1 MFALTVIFHVLC
13 LKLTKT
19 SILAIMANTCD
30 FCKDSFPT
38 TVAFLQHIMGCSAA
52 REEGFRVQQSPRG
65 EKETREEVTR
75 EKETREEETSEE
87 ESSCEE
93 PREEVA
99 RKAAKTA
106 AARVGGSGGVDRDN
120 FKCHLCD
127 AVLCERA
134 KLANH
139 FRKVHKKTMS
149 EGEVRSE
156 MAKRPKDPTAACKY
170 CGQTFLKRSLVTHY
184 KTCKKVPRVKGAT
197 VEGNSGATNSQD
209 LNVSRDS
216 LVSRAGNLDIAEEP
230 EVMSEDQFL
239 QGFQKYME
247 NKNQGNLSG
256 SSPRLYRE
264 KIIHFLNFWKGQ
276 RQDFSAGKLANFGSK
291 AHFIRLPHTEEWEG
305 TIGSANSRSQGLS
318 AYKMLIKYLRFL
330 NYRALDLM
338 EMDEDEVYRREGHLD
353 RMEKEAAQRLKNLD
367 SQKTRERRENE
378 EDRENL
384 EEGDLRRRIPGE
396 ELKRIS
402 DLYATSELRETMYRD
417 LGERMEEVLRRNIH
431 IPTDV
436 RDFCAF
442 EVLFESGGMRSDAI
456 YKMTLKE
463 LYRSKKV
470 GNGKRAI
477 LGHEQKTKNS
487 YGAAQLIIPERLY
500 NLLLLYVKHARPL
513 LFVTEKK
520 PEGDDYVFISQT
532 SKTAPKANRLY
543 SMSRCTKFFEKVN
556 EANDGTYKTRCHDFR
571 RLVATLAQ
579 EHDDP
584 TVRESQPLLMGHSKS
599 TVDLH
604 YRSRTSKLAQHA
616 SNIDQLWAPAQGG
629 DNLPSVEVDEEEI
642 EQERLR
648 IESEAQEKRD
658 KEKSERERKRKAAA
672 PRVEGKFQFADGD
685 HDIIRRAFEF
695 AKDCDGNQLG
705 TITLAQGKHK
715 TKSHFYQAYD
725 SSDRDREF
733 RRMVDRL
740 AGEFDGQTDRNGKE
754 INFTYIRT
762 KIGDAYHAMQRKAKK
777 SGKAKGPQP
786 GTSKSAKKPAPKRRR
801 GGDDSD
807 SEEEESSEFSEESD
821 SE

>member
-1 MFALTVIFHVLC
+1 MGFSCRCGAVYADSDFEEFMQHAQKC
-13 LKLTKT
+13 NSESKSGEGKRAQPT
-19 SILAIMANTCD
+19 S
-30 FCKDSFPT
+30 K
-38 TVAFLQHIMGCSAA
+38 GKKGGAA
-52 REEGFRVQQSPRG
+52 RPAAASASRVGVGRGSERDEALEPSSEGFQCPICKEGQSTRG
-65 EKETREEVTR
+65 SFKRHLVRTHKFSEKEAD
-75 EKETREEETSEE
+75 SERDKLQGD
-87 ESSCEE
+87 
-93 PREEVA
+93 PRA
-99 RKAAKTA
+99 TCKHCGT
-106 AARVGGSGGVDRDN
+106 
-120 FKCHLCD
+120 
-127 AVLCERA
+127 
-134 KLANH
+134 
-139 FRKVHKKTMS
+139 
-149 EGEVRSE
+149 E
-156 MAKRPKDPTAACKY
+156 M
-170 CGQTFLKRSLVTHY
+170 LKRQLPVHY
-184 KTCKKVPRVKGAT
+184 KICKEVPRAVPKAT
-197 VEGNSGATNSQD
+197 ASQD

-216 LVSRAGNLDIAEEP
+216 LVSRAGNLDVAEEP

-239 QGFQKYME
+239 QGFLDYMK
-247 NKNQGNLSG
+247 NKDQGNLSG
-256 SSPRLYRE
+256 KTPETYMGR
-264 KIIHFLNFWKGQ
+264 IQNFLNFWKGQ
-276 RQDFSAGKLANFGSK
+276 KENFSVGKLGNFGSK
-291 AHFIRLPHTEEWEG
+291 VNFTRLPHPELWVG
-305 TIGSANSRSQGLS
+305 TLGKATSKNQGIS
-318 AYKMLIKYLRFL
+318 AYIMLIKYLTFL
-330 NYRALDLM
+330 NFHALDQ
-338 EMDEDEVYRREGHLD
+338 EKMDEDEVYRREGHLN
-353 RMEKEAAQRLKNLD
+353 RLHKEAKARIRNLN
-367 SQKTRERRENE
+367 SQVNMERMENE

-384 EEGDLRRRIPGE
+384 PEGDSQRRIPGE
-396 ELKRIS
+396 ELQRIS

-431 IPTDV
+431 TPTDV

-456 YKMTLKE
+456 YKLTLKE

-513 LFVTEKK
+513 LFETEKQA
-520 PEGDDYVFISQT
+520 EEFVFITQRGT
-532 SKTAPKANRLY
+532 RLY

-629 DNLPSVEVDEEEI
+629 DNLPSVEVDGEEI
-642 EQERLR
+642 EEERLR
-648 IESEAQEKRD
+648 IEREAQEKRD

-733 RRMVDRL
+733 RKMVDRL
-740 AGEFDGQTDRNGKE
+740 AGEFDGQIDRNGRE

-801 GGDDSD
+801 GVDDSD

>member
-1 MFALTVIFHVLC
+1 MFSCRCGAVYADSDFEEFMQHAQKC
-13 LKLTKT
+13 NSESKSGKGERAQPT
-19 SILAIMANTCD
+19 S
-30 FCKDSFPT
+30 K
-38 TVAFLQHIMGCSAA
+38 GKKGGAA
-52 REEGFRVQQSPRG
+52 RPAAASASSVGVGRGSERGEALEPSHEGFQCP
-65 EKETREEVTR
+65 
-75 EKETREEETSEE
+75 
-87 ESSCEE
+87 
-93 PREEVA
+93 
-99 RKAAKTA
+99 
-106 AARVGGSGGVDRDN
+106 
-120 FKCHLCD
+120 LCD
-127 AVLCERA
+127 AVVG
-134 KLANH
+134 
-139 FRKVHKKTMS
+139 RKDSLTRHLKKTHKMS
-149 EGEVRSE
+149 PPDALRES
-156 MAKRPKDPTAACKY
+156 AKCSKDPRANCVH
-170 CGQTFLKRSLVTHY
+170 CGLEIY
-184 KTCKKVPRVKGAT
+184 KKQMPSHLRICKKVPRAQRAV
-197 VEGNSGATNSQD
+197 VGNSGATNSQD

-216 LVSRAGNLDIAEEP
+216 LVNRAGNLDIAEEP

-239 QGFQKYME
+239 QGFLDYMK
-247 NKNQGNLSG
+247 NKDQGNLSG
-256 SSPRLYRE
+256 ESPRTYMGRI
-264 KIIHFLNFWKGQ
+264 KDFLNFWKGQ
-276 RQDFSAGKLANFGSK
+276 KENFSVGKLGNFGSK
-291 AHFIRLPHTEEWEG
+291 VNFTRLPHPELWVG
-305 TIGSANSRSQGLS
+305 TLGKATSKNQGIS
-318 AYKMLIKYLRFL
+318 AYIMLIKYLRFL
-330 NYRALDLM
+330 NYHALDQ
-338 EMDEDEVYRREGHLD
+338 EKMDEDEVYRREGHLN
-353 RMEKEAAQRLKNLD
+353 RLHTEAQQRIKNLN
-367 SQKTRERRENE
+367 SQVNMERMENE

-384 EEGDLRRRIPGE
+384 PEGDSQRRIPGE
-396 ELKRIS
+396 ELQRIS

-417 LGERMEEVLRRNIH
+417 LGEKMEEVLRRNIH
-431 IPTDV
+431 TPTDV

-456 YKMTLKE
+456 YKLTLKE

-513 LFVTEKK
+513 LFETEKQA
-520 PEGDDYVFISQT
+520 EEFVFITQRGT
-532 SKTAPKANRLY
+532 RLY

-584 TVRESQPLLMGHSKS
+584 TIRESQPHFMGHSQS
-599 TVDLH
+599 TVNEH
-604 YRSRTSKLAQHA
+604 YRTRKSRLEQHA
-616 SNIDQLWAPAQGG
+616 SNIGQLWAPAQGG
-629 DNLPSVEVDEEEI
+629 DNLPSVDVDEQEV

-648 IESEAQEKRD
+648 INRETQEKKD
-658 KEKSERERKRKAAA
+658 QEKSERERKRKAAA

-740 AGEFDGQTDRNGKE
+740 AGEFDGQIDRNGRE

-786 GTSKSAKKPAPKRRR
+786 GTSKSAKKPAKKRRR
-801 GGDDSD
+801 GDDDSD
-807 SEEEESSEFSEESD
+807 SEDEDSSEFSGEES
-821 SE
+821 E